1 MPSAGTSRPSKARF
15 HTACRSRAHRAR
27 LASSEASSAREA
39 LAADDALG
47 SVLDGLLEAQE
58 RNLA

>member
-1 MPSAGTSRPSKARF
+1 VPP
-15 HTACRSRAHRAR
+15 RSRCTVERDVRGRRKELRA
-27 LASSEASSAREA
+27 EKVARET